1 MEDLTLAQGFAIISL
16 NSLDSLHMTTA
27 KRMALRCISAAV
39 ILELYLK
46 GCFTEKEEQMV
57 LNREVFVQ
65 PDILLYQEE
74 VLKQIFKEKDSLEG
88 TFTWWLMK
96 ASALSDKSLKKVE
109 HAIADSL
116 KGINLL
122 EEIPNLLGCDLL
134 YATADITM
142 KEYRSNSSDYI
153 RQTEGIRSEVLEEG
167 KLTDEDIAKLWL
179 LRESACLSE
188 IFTKKELENV
198 LIRFNELYQ
207 SSRLAKRLFEVS
219 IHHMAETAVKN
230 FLSFKKQLM
239 GTPVGTGLNFDFPF
253 IERSQSV
260 FIDTESMF
268 SNPKKRLED
277 VLKRLKDNGHEV
289 IVLRAGVVP
298 LLKVDNVLYEAVADA
313 IMGKIPVHGT
323 RLRRYQ
329 I

>member
-27 KRMALRCISAAV
+27 KRMVLRCIPAAV
-39 ILELYLK
+39 ILELYLE
-46 GCFTEKEEQMV
+46 GRFTEKEEQLV
-57 LNREVFVQ
+57 LNNEVFVQ

-74 VLKQIFKEKDSLEG
+74 VLRHIFKNKNSLEG
-88 TFTWWLMK
+88 TFSWWLKK

-109 HAIADSL
+109 HAITDSL
-116 KGINLL
+116 KGLNLL

-134 YATADITM
+134 YTTADITM
-142 KEYRSNSSDYI
+142 REYRSSSSEYS
-153 RQTEGIRSEVLEEG
+153 RQTEGIRSEVLEAGE
-167 KLTDEDIAKLWL
+167 LTDEDIAKLWL

-188 IFTKKELENV
+188 IFTKRELDNV
-198 LIRFNELYQ
+198 LPRFNELYQ
-207 SSRLAKRLFEVS
+207 SSRLAKRLFGVC

-230 FLSFKKQLM
+230 FLTLKKQVM
-239 GTPVGTGLNFDFPF
+239 STPVGTGLNFDFPF

-260 FIDTESMF
+260 FIDTEAMF
-268 SNPKKRLED
+268 SNSEKRLED
-277 VLKRLKDNGHEV
+277 VLKRLKKYGHEV
-289 IVLRAGVVP
+289 TVLRAGEVP
-298 LLKVDNVLYEAVADA
+298 LLKIDNVLYEAVADA
-313 IMGKIPVHGT
+313 VMGKIPIHGM

>member
-1 MEDLTLAQGFAIISL
+1 MEDLTLTQGFAIISL

-46 GCFTEKEEQMV
+46 GAFTEKEDQLI
-57 LNREVFVQ
+57 LNREVLLQ

-74 VLKQIFKEKDSLEG
+74 MLRHMFKKKNSLEG
-88 TFTWWLMK
+88 TFGWWLMK

-109 HAIADSL
+109 HAISDSL
-116 KGINLL
+116 KGLNLL
-122 EEIPNLLGCDLL
+122 EEIPTLLGCDLL
-134 YATADITM
+134 YVTADITM
-142 KEYRSNSSDYI
+142 REYRSNSIEYN
-153 RQTEGIRSEVLEEG
+153 RHTEGIRSEVLEEG
-167 KLTDEDIAKLWL
+167 ELTDEDIAKLWL

-188 IFTKKELENV
+188 IFTKKELDNV

-207 SSRLAKRLFEVS
+207 SNRLAKRLYGVC
-219 IHHMAETAVKN
+219 IHHMAETAIKN

-239 GTPVGTGLNFDFPF
+239 STPVGTGINFDFPF
-253 IERSQSV
+253 IERTQSV
-260 FIDTESMF
+260 FIDVEAMF
-268 SNPKKRLED
+268 SSPEKRLED
-277 VLKRLKDNGHEV
+277 VLRRLNHYGHEV
-289 IVLRAGVVP
+289 TVIRAGVVP
-298 LLKVDNVLYEAVADA
+298 LLKIDNVLYEAVPDA
-313 IMGKIPVHGT
+313 IMGKIPIQGM

>member
-16 NSLDSLHMTTA
+16 NSLDSLHITTA
-27 KRMALRCISAAV
+27 KRMALRCISTAV
-39 ILELYLK
+39 ILELYLD
-46 GCFTEKEEQMV
+46 GCFTEKEEQLI

-74 VLKQIFKEKDSLEG
+74 VLKHIFMNKDSLEG
-88 TFTWWLMK
+88 TFAWWLME

-109 HAIADSL
+109 HAITDSL
-116 KGINLL
+116 KGLNLVD
-122 EEIPNLLGCDLL
+122 EIPNLLGCDLL
-134 YATADITM
+134 YATADTAM
-142 KEYRSNSSDYI
+142 REYRSNSSEYN

-188 IFTKKELENV
+188 IFTKKEMDNV
-198 LIRFNELYQ
+198 QIRFNELYQ
-207 SSRLAKRLFEVS
+207 SSRLAKMLFEVC

-239 GTPVGTGLNFDFPF
+239 STPVGTGLNFDFPF
-253 IERSQSV
+253 IERSQSI
-260 FIDTESMF
+260 FIDTEAMF
-268 SNPKKRLED
+268 SKPEKRLED
-277 VLKRLKDNGHEV
+277 VLKRLKDYGHEV
-289 IVLRAGVVP
+289 TVIRAGVVP
-298 LLKVDNVLYEAVADA
+298 LLKIDNVLYEAVADA
-313 IMGKIPVHGT
+313 VMGKIPIHGM

>member
-1 MEDLTLAQGFAIISL
+1 MENLTLAQGFAIISL

-27 KRMALRCISAAV
+27 KKMVLRCISAAA
-39 ILELYLK
+39 ILELYLD
-46 GCFTEKEEQMV
+46 GCFTEKEEQLI
-57 LNREVFVQ
+57 LNREVLGQ

-74 VLKQIFKEKDSLEG
+74 VLKHLFKNNVSLEG
-88 TFTWWLMK
+88 NLAWWLKK
-96 ASALSDKSLKKVE
+96 ASVLSDKNLKKVE
-109 HAIADSL
+109 HAIIDSL

-142 KEYRSNSSDYI
+142 REYRSNSSEYI

-167 KLTDEDIAKLWL
+167 KLTDEDIVKLWL
-179 LRESACLSE
+179 LRESACLNE
-188 IFTKKELENV
+188 IFTKKELDNV

-207 SSRLAKRLFEVS
+207 SSQLAKRLFEVC
-219 IHHMAETAVKN
+219 IHHMAENAAKN

-239 GTPVGTGLNFDFPF
+239 NTPVGRGLNFDFPF

-260 FIDTESMF
+260 FIDTEAMF
-268 SNPKKRLED
+268 SDPKMRLED
-277 VLKRLKDNGHEV
+277 VLKRLKDYGHKV
-289 IVLRAGVVP
+289 TVLRTGVVP
-298 LLKVDNVLYEAVADA
+298 LLKIDNILYEAIPDA
-313 IMGKIPVHGT
+313 VMGKIPVHGM